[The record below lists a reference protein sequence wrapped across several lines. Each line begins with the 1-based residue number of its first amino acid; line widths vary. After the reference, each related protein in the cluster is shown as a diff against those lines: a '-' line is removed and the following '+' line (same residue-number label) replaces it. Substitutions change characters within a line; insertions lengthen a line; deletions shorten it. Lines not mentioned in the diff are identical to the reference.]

1 MALFSSI
8 AATTNLKQIKKKPI
22 GKPKGGREFDTY
34 AAYKTYLL
42 SIGETPRPKNDWY
55 GQDGYWLKSERENAW
70 LGWRNAVYF
79 ITYHKNENYLQPFG
93 QIMDYYKQV
102 HFFIVKR
109 KHETRWLNGAYYLV
123 EDLWEAYED
132 ERTPAD
138 CLSADEVIAL
148 LKMLNAY
155 IANYAIKKFHDL
167 LFGTYKNS
175 PRTGIFAYIFDRD
188 FIVHEQGAVAYPAYL
203 NTYNIEERGPRAL
216 REMSRVYNDQTFS
229 METGFSLSN
238 FLKKLD
244 ITGIFIPVYRDYYY
258 SDLADLDHNFG
269 QDSRI
274 QVPLAMLH
282 VNKYFMFDTDPLKM
296 INEEGSNDLNM
307 LVPKENLTPPVPKK
321 NVTLHFR
328 AALLKGSKEYVKYSK
343 NAGVAHTKESIL
355 FAIYHSI
362 NKKIMEIFTD

>member
-1 MALFSSI
+1 MALFSSV
-8 AATTNLKQIKKKPI
+8 AATTNLKQIENKPI

-34 AAYKTYLL
+34 TAYKTYLL
-42 SIGETPRPKNDWY
+42 SIGETPRPKDNWY

-102 HFFIVKR
+102 HFFIAKR
-109 KHETRWLNGAYYLV
+109 KHEIRWLNGAYYLV

-132 ERTPAD
+132 GITPAN
-138 CLSADEVIAL
+138 CVSANEVIAL
-148 LKMLNAY
+148 LKTLNVF
-155 IANYAIKKFHDL
+155 IANYAIGRFHEL
-167 LFGTYKNS
+167 LFGRYKNS
-175 PRTGIFAYIFDRD
+175 PMTGIFAYIFDRD
-188 FIVHEQGAVAYPAYL
+188 FIVHEQGAVAYSAYL
-203 NTYNIEERGPRAL
+203 ATYQIKDKGPLAL
-216 REMSRVYNDQTFS
+216 REMSRVYNDQTS
-229 METGFSLSN
+229 GDGFSLSN

-244 ITGIFIPVYRDYYY
+244 VTGIFIPVYRDYYY
-258 SDLADLDHNFG
+258 SDLADLSNNFG

-274 QVPLAMLH
+274 QAPLGMLH
-282 VNKYFMFDTDPLKM
+282 VNKYFMLDTNPLKI

-343 NAGVAHTKESIL
+343 NAGVAYTEESIL

-362 NKKIMEIFTD
+362 NKKIMEIFTV